1 MTATQPLFIMISK
14 TDTGMARFIRI
25 FSRYHYN
32 HVSMTLDPNLRN
44 WCSFARYHLDAPL
57 YGGFVKEPVE
67 RFFCNSGDAK
77 VRIFRLD
84 VSSER
89 AHRIEQLFLQA
100 GRKETRLIYNYLDAM
115 ASIMDLKIAI
125 ANSYTCLSFACAV
138 IGRQFRRIE
147 DLNKALEPNLFYEG
161 SLAKLVPDSGSREDS
176 YFEPIGFFKGNWHSA
191 RQMVLVTFRFLRHRR
206 WDFVDQKL
214 ARHR

>member
-1 MTATQPLFIMISK
+1 MAKPHRKHRHVAVLFISGRRRGAYRH
-14 TDTGMARFIRI
+14 DLNV
-25 FSRYHYN
+25 FS
-32 HVSMTLDPNLRN
+32 
-44 WCSFARYHLDAPL
+44 
-57 YGGFVKEPVE
+57 
-67 RFFCNSGDAK
+67 
-77 VRIFRLD
+77 I
-84 VSSER
+84 
-89 AHRIEQLFLQA
+89 QLFLQA

-161 SLAKLVPDSGSREDS
+161 SLAKLVPDSGSRDDS